1 MSKNKAIGG
10 NNTRKGYIGAKG
22 SASALSGGKALA
34 LGIDPGFAGAFV
46 LTDGESYL
54 KVWPMP
60 LVVIPGG
67 DRTIDFDGVHELLYN
82 ICEGQR
88 PHVFLE
94 RAIPMAMGSKGAFNY
109 GRGFAAIEIA
119 IQLIGVPVTYV
130 EPAKWAKYMH
140 EGLSTDLR
148 PKAKSLMAVRRLYPK
163 LVGVLP
169 TNTKGTLMDG
179 PVDALLIAGYGIRRG
194 LVGGATVSKA
204 APKEDDFF

>member
-1 MSKNKAIGG
+1 MGEGYKAKRGAPSAP
-10 NNTRKGYIGAKG
+10 RKG
-22 SASALSGGKALA
+22 LA

-46 LTDGESYL
+46 LTDGEGFL
-54 KVWPMP
+54 KAWPMP

-67 DRTIDFDGVHELLYN
+67 DRTISFDGVHELLTE
-82 ICEGQR
+82 IFEQHLV
-88 PHVFLE
+88 HVFLE

-119 IQLIGVPVTYV
+119 IELIGMPVTYV

-148 PKAKSLMAVRRLYPK
+148 PKAKSMMAVKRLYPK
-163 LVGVLP
+163 LVKVLP
-169 TNTKGTLMDG
+169 TNTKGALQDG

-194 LVGGATVSKA
+194 LVNVSKPGKA
-204 APKEDDFF
+204 EDDFF

>member
-1 MSKNKAIGG
+1 MSRH
-10 NNTRKGYIGAKG
+10 NNTREGIYRKKAAPGAP
-22 SASALSGGKALA
+22 KANLA

-46 LTDGESYL
+46 LTDGDRFM

-67 DRTIDFDGVHELLYN
+67 DRTIDFDGVHELLDAISMYDSVH
-82 ICEGQR
+82 I
-88 PHVFLE
+88 FLE

-119 IQLIGVPVTYV
+119 IQLLELPTTYV

-148 PKAKSLMAVRRLYPK
+148 PKAKSLMAVRRLYPR
-163 LVGVLP
+163 LVSVLP
-169 TNTKGTLMDG
+169 TNTKGALLDG

-194 LVGGATVSKA
+194 LVGRTS
-204 APKEDDFF
+204 APKRDEADFF